1 MVDLPPDQA
10 FCVRGKLRGSGLLN
24 TLARAGTRGG
34 ISLIRGE
41 TKHRTWRV
49 QMRYRRSLSGVFAVC
64 PVLKCVVSELIARSK
79 LPSLGDSKPRNG
91 PVGSYTC
98 LTVK

>member
-1 MVDLPPDQA
+1 MLSDSGTRLDTPA
-10 FCVRGKLRGSGLLN
+10 KERVRGDN
-24 TLARAGTRGG
+24 
-34 ISLIRGE
+34 SLIRGE

-49 QMRYRRSLSGVFAVC
+49 QWRYRRVLSGVFAVY